1 MNFVA
6 DPKVGSCQPAT
17 FFAAC
22 SLEMKSQQ
30 CISVAATGGDSLAGE
45 MVRIRLANKD

>member
-6 DPKVGSCQPAT
+6 DPKVGSYQPAT

-30 CISVAATGGDSLAGE
+30 CISVAATGGTA
-45 MVRIRLANKD
+45 